1 MAKLQGLFNTNKIS
15 LPTREFLFFGIPLF
29 LFCFI
34 SYYKSI
40 SDAYYLW
47 FITPFVCLIITFLH
61 LYKISDSLQ
70 INWVILSYLLLH
82 SSILCFRN
90 QIFLFNSFLY
100 TDFVIIF
107 FASFC
112 ASNFNSI
119 KIINISAV
127 FFCFFIFD
135 ELQFEWA
142 QLFSFSSPLIG
153 RSGSS
158 IFLGETLTF
167 SLPLFYFVFVNSTH
181 KFKIYIFS
189 FLVLVTLFIIF
200 RTNSRASYIA
210 VLICLLSL
218 FPWNN
223 LYKLK
228 KYLLGVSFLG
238 IVLLVIYF
246 LVFFHKY
253 QSSMGRLLILKISLT
268 KINDYI
274 ILGTGL
280 GGIHKNYLIWQEEYF
295 TSKIASLNEQIIADN
310 VFFVYNEYL
319 KSFIE
324 GGFIGLIIFLIPIY
338 FIFKDSKNSPFK
350 NCFLRILV
358 IFYTLSLFTNI
369 GNTFIGSFFYFYS
382 VTIVTPNNF
391 ILKFKSIYLRYF
403 TSIVIFTVILI
414 TIKQTYFNYKWGEAL
429 KIYFNN
435 NNNDLALNEMEKIY
449 PYMVDNA
456 AFLFNYGSILAI
468 SKKNEKA
475 LEVLF
480 KANLLMK
487 RSNLYDNIGGVYF
500 QQKNYIE
507 SIKYFQKS
515 SYMVPNR
522 FYPLSMILK
531 SQIILKQDSNACR
544 TANLIMKKPI
554 KIHSPTIESI
564 IIYSNYYVRLN
575 CK

>member
-15 LPTREFLFFGIPLF
+15 LSIREFLFFGIPLF

-47 FITPFVCLIITFLH
+47 FITPFVCLIITYLY

-100 TDFVIIF
+100 TDIVIIF
-107 FASFC
+107 FVSFC
-112 ASNFNSI
+112 ASNLNSI
-119 KIINISAV
+119 KIINIAAV
-127 FFCFFIFD
+127 FFCFIIFD
-135 ELQFEWA
+135 ELQFEWT

-181 KFKIYIFS
+181 KFKIYIFL
-189 FLVLVTLFIIF
+189 FLVFVTLFIIF

-210 VLICLLSL
+210 VLICLLTL

-228 KYLLGVSFLG
+228 KYLFGVSFLG
-238 IVLLVIYF
+238 IVFLVIYF

-253 QSSMGRLLILKISLT
+253 QSSMGRLLILKISIN
-268 KINDYI
+268 KIKNYF

-280 GGIHKNYLIWQEEYF
+280 GGVHKNYLIWQEEYF

-310 VFFVYNEYL
+310 VFFIYNEYL

-324 GGFIGLIIFLIPIY
+324 GGFIGFIIFLIPIY
-338 FIFKDSKNSPFK
+338 FIIKDSKNSPII
-350 NCFLRILV
+350 NCFLRILL
-358 IFYTLSLFTNI
+358 IYYTLSLFTNI

-382 VTIVTPNNF
+382 VTIITPNKF

-403 TSIVIFTVILI
+403 ISIIIFTFIFV

-429 KIYFNN
+429 KKYFNN
-435 NNNDLALNEMEKIY
+435 NNDFALIEMEKIY
-449 PYMVDNA
+449 PYMDDNA

-468 SKKNEKA
+468 SNKNEKA

-500 QQKNYIE
+500 QQKNYLE
-507 SIKYFQKS
+507 SIKYFKKS
-515 SYMVPNR
+515 SFMVPNR
-522 FYPLSMILK
+522 FYPLGMILK
-531 SQIILKQDSNACR
+531 CQIKLNQDYNACK
-544 TANLIMKKPI
+544 TANFILKKPI
-554 KIHSPTIESI
+554 KIQSPTIESI
-564 IIYSNYYVRLN
+564 VSYADDYIKLK

>member
-1 MAKLQGLFNTNKIS
+1 MAKLQGLLNTNKVS
-15 LPTREFLFFGIPLF
+15 LPVKEFLLFGIPLF
-29 LFCFI
+29 LFFFI
-34 SYYKSI
+34 SNYKSI

-47 FITPFVCLIITFLH
+47 FITPLVCLIITFLF
-61 LYKISDSLQ
+61 LFKNFYFLK

-82 SSILCFRN
+82 CFLICFRN

-107 FASFC
+107 FVIFC
-112 ASNFNSI
+112 GSNLNNKNLI
-119 KIINISAV
+119 YISAV

-167 SLPLFYFVFVNSTH
+167 SLPLFYFVFVNTTH
-181 KFKIYIFS
+181 KFKIYIF
-189 FLVLVTLFIIF
+189 LVLVFVTLFIIF

-210 VLICLLSL
+210 VLICLLTL

-238 IVLLVIYF
+238 IVFLIIYF

-310 VFFVYNEYL
+310 VYFIYNEYL
-319 KSFIE
+319 KSLIE
-324 GGFIGLIIFLIPIY
+324 GGFIGFFIFLIPIY
-338 FIFKDSKNSPFK
+338 FIIKDSKNSPFK

-358 IFYTLSLFTNI
+358 IYYTLSSFTNI

-382 VTIVTPNNF
+382 VTIITPNNV

-403 TSIVIFTVILI
+403 ISIVIFTVILI
-414 TIKQTYFNYKWGEAL
+414 TIKQIYFNYKWGEAL
-429 KIYFNN
+429 KNYFN
-435 NNNDLALNEMEKIY
+435 NNNDLALIEMEKIH

-480 KANLLMK
+480 NANLLMK

-500 QQKNYIE
+500 QQKNYDE

-531 SQIILKQDSNACR
+531 SQIILKQDSNACI
-544 TANLIMKKPI
+544 TANLIINKPI
-554 KIHSPTIESI
+554 KIPSQTIESI
-564 IIYSNYYVRLN
+564 ITHSSNYVRLN